1 MKRAPTNDKNV
12 VREVRN
18 YIGLRDR
25 TKDDVYIAEDRKGCF
40 TVYNSV
46 EGKYVQVWKIAKV
59 YESSKWELSSWLR
72 NLSNSL
78 CVIRNTTPTLAPT
91 SSLSS
96 EIQFLQCVTSCI
108 EDKLQTGHSFLVMRS
123 YRQNTQIW
131 PKDHWCVKPRRW
143 GDHLFDKTVR
153 FAVLEDFQ

>member
-40 TVYNSV
+40 IVYNSV

-59 YESSKWELSSWLR
+59 YESSK
-72 NLSNSL
+72 
-78 CVIRNTTPTLAPT
+78 
-91 SSLSS
+91 
-96 EIQFLQCVTSCI
+96 
-108 EDKLQTGHSFLVMRS
+108 
-123 YRQNTQIW
+123 
-131 PKDHWCVKPRRW
+131 
-143 GDHLFDKTVR
+143 
-153 FAVLEDFQ
+153 